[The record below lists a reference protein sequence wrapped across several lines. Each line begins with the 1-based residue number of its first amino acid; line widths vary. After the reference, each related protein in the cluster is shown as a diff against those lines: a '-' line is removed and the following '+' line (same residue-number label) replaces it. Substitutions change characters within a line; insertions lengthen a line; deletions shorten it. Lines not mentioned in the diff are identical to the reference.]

1 MIKMNVQL
9 VETALKKKI
18 PTSHAKLLNRGRH
31 LSNQYKSG
39 YLFSLLY
46 GNAAAK

>member
-1 MIKMNVQL
+1 MIKMDVQL
-9 VETALKKKI
+9 VETALKKI

-39 YLFSLLY
+39 YLFSVLY